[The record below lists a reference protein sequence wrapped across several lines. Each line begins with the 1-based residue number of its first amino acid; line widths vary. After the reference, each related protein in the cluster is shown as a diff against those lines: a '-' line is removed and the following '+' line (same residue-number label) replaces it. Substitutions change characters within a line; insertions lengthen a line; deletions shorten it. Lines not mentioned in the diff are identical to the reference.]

1 MTLRALFLRWLLYVI
16 RNATTRPDEARPEP
30 AEEPF
35 EAIEVDFSGRTFRI
49 RVDEVGG

>member
-1 MTLRALFLRWLLYVI
+1 MTPRALFLRWLLFVI
-16 RNATTRPDEARPEP
+16 RNAATSPDEVRALP